1 MKLSVVIPTLNRAA
15 KLERTLR
22 SLAAQTVPPDAYE
35 VLVID
40 NGSSDGT
47 AELLLCYGRNF
58 TNWQGLRE
66 AQPGAA
72 AARNRG
78 VLASRGE
85 VVLFLDDDVIAASDL
100 LQEHLNTQA
109 AHPGSAVLGDRKS
122 TRLNSSHRC

>member
-1 MKLSVVIPTLNRAA
+1 MKLSVVIPTVNRAA

-58 TNWQGLRE
+58 GNWQGLGE
-66 AQPGAA
+66 PKPEAA
-72 AARNRG
+72 AARNQG
-78 VLASRGE
+78 VLASVAG
-85 VVLFLDDDVIAASDL
+85 VVLFLIDDGLADSVYFQKNFTPQPPILASRFL
-100 LQEHLNTQA
+100 A
-109 AHPGSAVLGDRKS
+109 S
-122 TRLNSSHRC
+122 

>member
-47 AELLLCYGRNF
+47 AELLLCYGRNLRY
-58 TNWQGLRE
+58 WQGLRE
-66 AQPGAA
+66 AEPGAA

-85 VVLFLDDDVIAASDL
+85 VVLFLADDVIASADL
-100 LQEHLNTQA
+100 LQDILTIDA
-109 AHPGSAVLGDRKS
+109 AHPA
-122 TRLNSSHRC
+122 